1 MIIARFYKDSGDK
14 LLGFD
19 ISGHAMQDE
28 YGKDIA
34 CASVSSAVMLTCNT
48 ITEAF
53 KSKAKVSVEENEIML
68 KLEDSD
74 ESAEKA
80 VLGLLA
86 HMYFLS
92 GEFSGKISVKVIEKQ
107 P

>member
-1 MIIARFYKDSGDK
+1 MIIARFFKDSCNR
-14 LLGFD
+14 LLGFQ

-34 CASVSSAVMLTCNT
+34 CAGVSSAVMLTCNT

-53 KSKAKVSVEENEIML
+53 KSNAKVSVEENEIML
-68 KLEDSD
+68 KLENSD
-74 ESAEKA
+74 KNAEK
-80 VLGLLA
+80 VLLGFLT

-92 GEFSGKISVKVIEKQ
+92 DEFSGRILVKVIEK
-107 P
+107 

>member
-1 MIIARFYKDSGDK
+1 MIIARFFKDSGNK
-14 LLGFD
+14 LLGFQ

-53 KSKAKVSVEENEIML
+53 KSNAKVSVEENEIML
-68 KLEDSD
+68 KLAGSD
-74 ESAEKA
+74 ENAEKIL
-80 VLGLLA
+80 LGFLT

-92 GEFSGKISVKVIEKQ
+92 DEFAGKILVKVIDK
-107 P
+107 

>member
-1 MIIARFYKDSGDK
+1 MIIASFFKDSGDK
-14 LLGFD
+14 LLGFQ

-53 KSKAKVSVEENEIML
+53 KVNAKVSVEENEIML
-68 KLEDSD
+68 KLVDSD
-74 ESAEKA
+74 EDAEK
-80 VLGLLA
+80 VLLGFLT

-92 GEFSGKISVKVIEKQ
+92 DEFAGRILIKVIDK
-107 P
+107 